1 MSDLGFNKIAAA
13 VLATA
18 LGYML
23 LKEASHL
30 VIHAEAPS
38 KPAYALAIPE
48 TGGAVEA
55 EKPLPFPQADW
66 IAAMDITKGEKVFKK
81 CSSCHNADNGGA
93 NGTGPNL
100 WGIVG
105 TAASEKA
112 GFGYS
117 AALSSSGLK
126 WDYENLDG
134 FLAKPSKYLKGT
146 NMNFIGLKKPAD
158 RAAVIAYLNSQ
169 SAAPLPAPIAAVM
182 EVTQDAVDIAED
194 TATETPKDIMENTD
208 IVIDNPSDTDQH

>member
-30 VIHAEAPS
+30 VIHAEAPA

-48 TGGAVEA
+48 TGGNAEA

-66 IAAMDITKGEKVFKK
+66 IAAMDVTKGAKVFKK
-81 CSSCHNADNGGA
+81 CSSCHNANDGGA

-100 WGIVG
+100 WSIVG
-105 TAASEKA
+105 ASAGAKD

-117 AALSSSGLK
+117 GAMSSSGFV
-126 WDYENLDG
+126 WDYETLDG

-158 RAAVIAYLNSQ
+158 RAAVIAYLNAQ
-169 SAAPLPAPIAAVM
+169 SGSPLPAPVAAVM
-182 EVTQDAVDIAED
+182 EQTETVIDAVEGAVMEKAEEIID
-194 TATETPKDIMENTD
+194 QASGSSEN
-208 IVIDNPSDTDQH
+208 